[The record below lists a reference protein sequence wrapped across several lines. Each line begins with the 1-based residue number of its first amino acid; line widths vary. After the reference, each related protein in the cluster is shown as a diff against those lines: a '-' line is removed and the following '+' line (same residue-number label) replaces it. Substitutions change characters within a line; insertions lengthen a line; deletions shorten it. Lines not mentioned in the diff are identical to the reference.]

1 MENKGQQVLSGLSL
15 FTQSFIS
22 PILVVLKSTTE
33 FYLSSH
39 SSNSM
44 QKKGRNKPNPQT
56 DYSSLDLGQSNKK
69 LRVNHLTQQNNPC
82 FVSYSLWFS
91 FKTIS

>member
-1 MENKGQQVLSGLSL
+1 MANKGQALSGLSL

-69 LRVNHLTQQNNPC
+69 LRVNHLTQQNNNPC